1 VSGSPE
7 ELLRSAL
14 EKIVFFECRVASLER
29 ELEVTRAAAARARED
44 AASARRRESDLQAA
58 LAQSR
63 GLASAATVQVT
74 EQSDRV
80 RLLEAER
87 ERFLTGLVERARV
100 AGTPIVEG
108 DEPGSE
114 SDLAGF
120 IAELR
125 AEIETLRR
133 WKLAGEAAGIRLDE
147 APSPLS
153 IAPPSAPAVPSPSP
167 PVPPAPALHLPA
179 LASRFE
185 EAGRIGVSRE
195 QARALSPAFT
205 TRSERILYEASLD
218 DLSANDP
225 SARKR
230 AASCLRALGSR
241 AAAPLVAAALG
252 READGEVKAA
262 LLSAL
267 SALGEPAVFELAL
280 RELSD
285 PRPGVR
291 AAALEAASTLAR
303 GRCVPHLIAAL
314 GDPSAQVRRRSVVL
328 LGFAP
333 GESAEDALASALS
346 DRDPGVAR
354 TAAAALAGRPS
365 ARAQGAL
372 ARALAH
378 HEPDVR
384 AVAARAVARWSGE
397 AVVDTAAPEADRR
410 RAARRIAE
418 KLLEMDGGALRDAV
432 TRVPAAVVSTAGA
445 ACAARAKATAKPEGT
460 AAGANGDLAR
470 RERSAPS
477 PSTAVPA
484 VPCPALRTGSA
495 PPAAARTRRAA
506 LPPEPARPAALLRQA
521 SGAVTVAAPDA
532 DGVLAAA
539 ALGEV
544 RTTLRGCTADEIVSA
559 LARGRVEVEAV
570 LRALVAQGRLVAR
583 GPRFFMS

>member
-1 VSGSPE
+1 MSGSPE

-410 RAARRIAE
+410 RAARRISE

-445 ACAARAKATAKPEGT
+445 ACAVRVKATAKPEGT

-477 PSTAVPA
+477 PSTAGPA

-495 PPAAARTRRAA
+495 PPAAARTRTAA
-506 LPPEPARPAALLRQA
+506 RPPEPARPAALLRQA
-521 SGAVTVAAPDA
+521 SGVVTVAAPDV